1 MLFLILLSTSLGVWA
16 TIDML
21 SSDEKSDSSDEEP
34 ASDQLTADE
43 ELDSTDNYFQLG
55 DNNNVVSYDASE
67 TENYA
72 DMRGDDT
79 IIGGSEKDLIIDYSG
94 PDPDTG
100 TVISGGNYVDHMSGS
115 AEDDLVYLDACDD
128 FYDGKQGDT
137 DAGDDT
143 IHSEDGNDTIRDSR
157 GSDILYGE
165 KGRDVLNAVDHLDYM
180 GADTLIGGSG
190 KDILKGDID
199 DVMMSG
205 GDVDQF
211 EVFLQDD
218 VSAGDDCA
226 NILDFEPENDKLV
239 IRFDEPIEQ
248 AANPDRV
255 IMIYDSRADATNV
268 FADGKK
274 VAEIFGVYPNELQ
287 DFYLGNFSHIA

>member
-1 MLFLILLSTSLGVWA
+1 
-16 TIDML
+16 ML
-21 SSDEKSDSSDEEP
+21 SSDENPESSDEVT
-34 ASDQLTADE
+34 ATDQLTADKGLE
-43 ELDSTDNYFQLG
+43 STDNYLQLG
-55 DNNNVVSYDASE
+55 DKNNVVGYDASE

-94 PDPDTG
+94 SDLLMGGAGSDFIFTPDYDLAKYDGTDTVNG
-100 TVISGGNYVDHMSGS
+100 
-115 AEDDLVYLDACDD
+115 AEDDLVYLDTCDD
-128 FYDGKQGDT
+128 FYDGKQGDA

-165 KGRDVLNAVDHLDYM
+165 KGRDVLNAVDHLDHM

-190 KDILKGDID
+190 KDILKGDIG
-199 DVMMSG
+199 DVMMGG

-218 VSAGDDCA
+218 VSARDDCVH
-226 NILDFEPENDKLV
+226 ILDFKPEKDKLV
-239 IRFDEPIEQ
+239 IRFYEPIEQ
-248 AANPDRV
+248 AANPDRL
-255 IMIYDSRADATNV
+255 ILTYDSRTDATNV

-287 DFYLGNFSHIA
+287 DFYLGNFSRIA

>member
-1 MLFLILLSTSLGVWA
+1 MILVGMMSIAGVLAFSGGIGGFDILG
-16 TIDML
+16 
-21 SSDEKSDSSDEEP
+21 
-34 ASDQLTADE
+34 
-43 ELDSTDNYFQLG
+43 STDEVEAAEQATPPRDVG
-55 DNNNVVSYDASE
+55 ED
-67 TENYA
+67 
-72 DMRGDDT
+72 
-79 IIGGSEKDLIIDYSG
+79 KG
-94 PDPDTG
+94 PEPDTDSD

-115 AEDDLVYLDACDD
+115 AEDDLVYLDAGDD
-128 FYDGKQGDT
+128 FYDGKRGDA

-143 IHSEDGNDTIRDSR
+143 IHGEDGNDTIRDSR

-165 KGRDVLNAVDHLDYM
+165 KGRDVLNAVDHVDHM
-180 GADTLIGGSG
+180 GADTLIGGTG
-190 KDILKGDID
+190 KDILQGDIG
-199 DVMMSG
+199 DVMMGG

-218 VSAGDDCA
+218 VSAADDCVH
-226 NILDFEPENDKLV
+226 ILDFEPEKDKLV

-268 FADGKK
+268 YADGKK

-287 DFYLGNFSHIA
+287 DFYLGNFSRIA